1 MNWTATLTI
10 GRHQTKTRGVSY
22 EYARLTIPDDILDAA
37 HLDIGDDVRVK
48 IYRTGRL
55 VIERAADVRPST
67 PPR

>member
-1 MNWTATLTI
+1 MSWIATLTI
-10 GRHQTKTRGVSY
+10 GRHRTKTRGLAY
-22 EYARLTIPDDILDAA
+22 EYARLTVPADVLAAA
-37 HLDIGDDVRVK
+37 HLNIDDEVRVT